1 MTCLFFFFQAEDG
14 IRDYKV
20 TGVQTCALPIS
31 QRGVHEVGPGM
42 IALDIPAPRL
52 VHLRRRRGRLERR
65 TEGTD
70 YRAPALDL
78 LDIRDLELPPLP
90 LHPSRVADLATRL
103 RVERILLEHQLQRV
117 ARLAEGEEIGVG
129 ARRVVA
135 DPLLPALRLH
145 H

>member
-1 MTCLFFFFQAEDG
+1 
-14 IRDYKV
+14 
-20 TGVQTCALPIS
+20 
-31 QRGVHEVGPGM
+31 M

-52 VHLRRRRGRLERR
+52 VHLRRHRGRLERR

-70 YRAPALDL
+70 HRAPALDL

-117 ARLAEGEEIGVG
+117 ARLAEGEEIGVRTG
-129 ARRVVA
+129 RVVA
-135 DPLLPALRLH
+135 HPLLLALGPH
-145 H
+145 HAPLARALLVRSEERRVGKECRSRWS